1 MNRRVIA
8 FLLGH
13 ILLLEAAVMLPAL
26 VISMFMG
33 EHSTVWAF
41 VWTNFFNSNCGS
53 GSYFYPANQ

>member
-26 VISMFMG
+26 AIAIFMK
-33 EHSTVWAF
+33 ETSTVWAF
-41 VWTNFFNSNCGS
+41 VWTIAVTAAAGVGLSFL
-53 GSYFYPANQ
+53 

>member
-26 VISMFMG
+26 AIAIFMK
-33 EHSTVWAF
+33 EILR
-41 VWTNFFNSNCGS
+41 CGPLFGPS
-53 GSYFYPANQ
+53 PLRQPQALG